1 MYFLKKLLEKY
12 RANIIIEKIIL
23 IQKYLL
29 SIIIIAD
36 TICKT
41 FIAYKKI
48 EDTVFEIISSI
59 DSTINN
65 ISINNLIKK

>member
-29 SIIIIAD
+29 SIIITAD